1 MLTVIS
7 LGWDGKK
14 EESRDKFISAF
25 QGIAIVILILTDK
38 IDNCLKKYI
47 ITVP

>member
-7 LGWDGKK
+7 LGWAGKK
-14 EESRDKFISAF
+14 EESRDQFISAF
-25 QGIAIVILILTDK
+25 QGNAIVILILTDK
-38 IDNCLKKYI
+38 IDIDLKKCI